1 VCCSSKETCKIA
13 IRARGIFY
21 KNPNP
26 PSKSVFPLLVVINTF
41 GIANVVYM
49 RTVFKYA
56 QRLSGWGK
64 KAIISLEYFP

>member
-1 VCCSSKETCKIA
+1 MLIFINSTPRKI
-13 IRARGIFY
+13 IIL
-21 KNPNP
+21 KKK

-64 KAIISLEYFP
+64 KAIIYLECFP